1 MILDSN
7 NKQRPEIEYPCEWS
21 YKVIGKDVDKILE
34 AIEDASSGL
43 KYDVTPS
50 NISRN
55 GNYFSLNF
63 KIEVPSE
70 FVRDLIYQ
78 KLGKNSH
85 IKMVL

>member
-1 MILDSN
+1 MILNSN

-21 YKVIGKDVDKILE
+21 YKVIGTNVEKILE
-34 AIEDASSGL
+34 AIEEASSGL

-63 KIEVPSE
+63 IVEVPSE
-70 FVRDLIYQ
+70 AVRDLIYQ
-78 KLGKNSH
+78 KLGKNSN

>member
-7 NKQRPEIEYPCEWS
+7 NKQRPEIEYPCKWS
-21 YKVIGKDVDKILE
+21 FKVIGNDVDKILE
-34 AIEDASSGL
+34 AIEEASGGL

-63 KIEVPSE
+63 KVEVPSE
-70 FVRDLIYQ
+70 IVRDLIYQ
-78 KLGKNSH
+78 KLGSNSN
-85 IKMVL
+85 IKIIL